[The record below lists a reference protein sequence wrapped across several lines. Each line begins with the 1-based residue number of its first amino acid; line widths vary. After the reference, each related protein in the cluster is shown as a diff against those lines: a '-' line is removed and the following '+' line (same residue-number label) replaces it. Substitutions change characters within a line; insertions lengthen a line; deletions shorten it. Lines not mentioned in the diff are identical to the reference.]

1 MVKLTFLRLIK
12 TNKIYREVAGT
23 YHGEDWTNIKL
34 EFEETSLLE
43 GNRKV
48 SRI

>member
-1 MVKLTFLRLIK
+1 MVKLRFHYVK
-12 TNKIYREVAGT
+12 NKMNIYREVDGT